1 MTAEAIPTGDAR
13 GWRGRSSNCPSSSRN
28 YACAASLSD
37 GSIERS
43 HRHAAEKG
51 SGQPA
56 DDPAHQCASLSTY
69 WWSENP
75 GGRSSELVCS
85 GIQRATSHVDM
96 NPNGAP
102 RSLVKFRKLT
112 QITKIMQDNSSEG
125 FHPPKPR
132 LTLRIGITGHRP
144 NKLSGSA
151 AERIKTQL
159 ERVFSAIEEAANGIL
174 KANATIYANELPQLR
189 LVSAFAEGADQLAVS
204 VSPSNWMIDGILPF
218 PKDEYLRDFSNSA
231 LGDNRDV
238 RSEFLDC
245 LGKAS
250 NVTQFPFPRRHKR
263 EQGYLNSGS
272 YLLRQIDI
280 LISIWDGTPQSLVER
295 AQLRRRLMKEAYRS
309 FGYRPLAITSHD

>member
-1 MTAEAIPTGDAR
+1 
-13 GWRGRSSNCPSSSRN
+13 
-28 YACAASLSD
+28 
-37 GSIERS
+37 
-43 HRHAAEKG
+43 
-51 SGQPA
+51 
-56 DDPAHQCASLSTY
+56 
-69 WWSENP
+69 
-75 GGRSSELVCS
+75 
-85 GIQRATSHVDM
+85 M
-96 NPNGAP
+96 NLNGAP

-159 ERVFSAIEEAANGIL
+159 ERVFSVIEEAANGIL

-250 NVTQFPFPRRHKR
+250 SVTQFPFPRRHKR

-280 LISIWDGTPQSLVER
+280 LISIWDGTPPKPGGTG
-295 AQLRRRLMKEAYRS
+295 AIAKEAYEGGIPVVWLSTLSDNVPRLITGFDEKSDPIAPETDCTEGPLLSALKPIFDGPSPRTGHSRRS
-309 FGYRPLAITSHD
+309 PLDARPTMDLL